1 MTFSEP
7 SRAEG
12 SQSLGCFLT
21 PHCVTSCGII
31 STGGDEVRTVCQLEQ
46 GLDYPLS
53 HARDGPALKNAQM
66 CIPAV
71 AGHPGPLRGTLPSA
85 GLVENI
91 VSANGALLQGSLWRE
106 RERSRWGSHAC
117 TTSSVLPPHFSCH
130 SGLYLETPFP
140 TVLVFLTDQWHS

>member
-71 AGHPGPLRGTLPSA
+71 AGHPGPLRGTLLSA

-106 RERSRWGSHAC
+106 REEQMG
-117 TTSSVLPPHFSCH
+117 
-130 SGLYLETPFP
+130 
-140 TVLVFLTDQWHS
+140 